1 MRPNTEI
8 PRLAP
13 VRRRHGF
20 FSPPRSGRTRA
31 GGWSLRTLA
40 RAAEHTGCSM
50 PSSPRCT
57 SSQSGALLEDPPP
70 QPLHPVFKYN
80 AQIICKV
87 LGGGGREGDRGGR
100 VGRSC
105 ASRGPRAGETP
116 PPPPSLWL
124 SFFWLAICFHLG
136 EFAGSEPPA
145 SAQTP
150 LSSKPPVHCASISR
164 SAHVLGASL
173 MRADTG

>member
-1 MRPNTEI
+1 MLRCVAVMGSSHHPGLEGHV
-8 PRLAP
+8 PGA
-13 VRRRHGF
+13 GA
-20 FSPPRSGRTRA
+20 SGRWRGLRSTRDARCPPAPGVPLRSPVLFWRILHLSLCTLFLSTTLKLFAKCWEEVGGRGTEEA
-31 GGWSLRTLA
+31 GWVGRVPAGVL
-40 RAAEHTGCSM
+40 
-50 PSSPRCT
+50 
-57 SSQSGALLEDPPP
+57 
-70 QPLHPVFKYN
+70 
-80 AQIICKV
+80 V
-87 LGGGGREGDRGGR
+87 LGR
-100 VGRSC
+100 
-105 ASRGPRAGETP
+105 P

>member
-116 PPPPSLWL
+116 PPPRPFGSAFFGLLFAFIWASLQAL
-124 SFFWLAICFHLG
+124 SHL
-136 EFAGSEPPA
+136 PA
-145 SAQTP
+145 P
-150 LSSKPPVHCASISR
+150 RPR
-164 SAHVLGASL
+164 SAANLLCTVRASPAQRTSWEL
-173 MRADTG
+173 L